1 MHCQHCSKEYTNK
14 SGYSNHVRR
23 CPTNPNRI
31 METLTDA
38 GRAKIVAKNL
48 AHRHT
53 NETKRKLS
61 NSMKMAVLA
70 NPESYSSSN
79 RGRTNQFIIDGIKL
93 QGKWELDFYLW
104 AKAEGLNPERPSV
117 GFKYTWNGDRTY
129 FPDFYLPSLD
139 VYVEVKGY
147 ETERDNAKWAQFP
160 KKLSVI
166 KAKEIKEI
174 RKGIFNKATLA

>member
-1 MHCQHCSKEYTNK
+1 MPNQWTKAKETGVQYLIK
-14 SGYSNHVRR
+14 D
-23 CPTNPNRI
+23 
-31 METLTDA
+31 ET
-38 GRAKIVAKNL
+38 RK
-48 AHRHT
+48 
-53 NETKRKLS
+53 KLS
-61 NSMKMAVLA
+61 DHTKSMNLERWSNPDNKIKQSISMKRAVEKF
-70 NPESYSSSN
+70 PESYSSSN
-79 RGRTNQFIIDGIKL
+79 RGRTKQIIIDGIKL

-104 AKAEGLNPERPSV
+104 AKAEGLNPERSSV